1 MMAIS
6 HLHSN
11 WRLLYQ
17 PANQPA
23 QQNNP
28 ATRSTAI
35 SPTHF
40 FRSEIWRFERC
51 CIWSLLLPEEPHIF
65 ISYPIS
71 LFVPWTGGESQIP
84 PPPPQPI
91 ENTNLGLQR
100 GKVLLHFPFSNLS
113 NEPVTI
119 AVRPSEAPL
128 LHTSP
133 SSPWER
139 LRPCETTWLWKGL

>member
-1 MMAIS
+1 MAIS

-35 SPTHF
+35 SPTLLQKWNTKVWKMLKSAATRRTSHLHF
-40 FRSEIWRFERC
+40 LPHF
-51 CIWSLLLPEEPHIF
+51 SLCALDRR
-65 ISYPIS
+65 
-71 LFVPWTGGESQIP
+71 GGSNSTP
-84 PPPPQPI
+84 PSRPI

-119 AVRPSEAPL
+119 VIRPSEAPL

>member
-1 MMAIS
+1 MAIS

-11 WRLLYQ
+11 WRLLYVGKPTSTAKQ
-17 PANQPA
+17 PCHQIYSNQPNTLLQKWNMKVWKVLYLKSA
-23 QQNNP
+23 
-28 ATRSTAI
+28 ATRRTSHL
-35 SPTHF
+35 HF
-40 FRSEIWRFERC
+40 LPHF
-51 CIWSLLLPEEPHIF
+51 SLCALDRR
-65 ISYPIS
+65 
-71 LFVPWTGGESQIP
+71 GESNSTP
-84 PPPPQPI
+84 HPQPI

-139 LRPCETTWLWKGL
+139 LRPCETIWLWKGL